1 MQEFFKDIPGYEGSY
16 QVSNIGN
23 VVSLDRIIY
32 YKNPKGNRKSKFL
45 KGSILVKRKSFGR
58 YLSVNLSKTGE
69 VRKSFF
75 VHRLVAMTFLPNP
88 NNLEQV
94 NHKDGNIYNNNVEN
108 LEWVTMSQNVR
119 HAYKTGLNY
128 GLKYELSPHNRPVLQ
143 FDKNG
148 AFLKRWISATEA
160 SEKLGCC
167 KQGIY
172 QVCIH
177 KNKTHFGYI
186 WKYEDE

>member
-1 MQEFFKDIPGYEGSY
+1 MKEIWKDIPGFENVY
-16 QVSNIGN
+16 QVSNLGN
-23 VVSLDRIIY
+23 VRSVDRFIFY
-32 YKNPKGNRKSKFL
+32 ANPNGKNKGKSV
-45 KGSILVKRKSFGR
+45 KGCLLTRRKSFGK
-58 YLSVNLSKTGE
+58 YFSVNLSTTGKGK
-69 VRKSFF
+69 KSYF
-75 VHRLVAMTFLPNP
+75 VHRLVAKTFIPNP
-88 NNLEQV
+88 LNLEQV
-94 NHKDGNIYNNNVEN
+94 NHIDGNIYNNKAEN
-108 LEWVTMSQNVR
+108 LEWVTMSQNIR
-119 HAYKTGLNY
+119 HAYKTGLNH

-148 AFLKRWISATEA
+148 LFLKRWISATEA
-160 SEKLGCC
+160 AEKLGCH